1 VTTFKTYH
9 GAHQGTFLGAAP
21 SGREIHFEALDA
33 IRVHNGKITEHW
45 VCESLPDAAAWRL
58 APKSSKS
65 REEEAIHV

>member
-1 VTTFKTYH
+1 MGDNLGPKGLPEEAIVTTFKTYH

-45 VCESLPDAAAWRL
+45 VWRI
-58 APKSSKS
+58 SS
-65 REEEAIHV
+65 